1 MSLQI
6 LPMGMTEM
14 YYLRPTLK
22 NGLNLSQ
29 LLPGQAVRRVNARN
43 LSGGV
48 SCETVVQ
55 KDVGKP
61 WGGAIYACTHI
72 QNDSCAKGMSIVY
85 AIGFNT
91 PVTINQLFYARTEQ
105 ATPEFRE

>member
-1 MSLQI
+1 
-6 LPMGMTEM
+6 MGMTEM

-61 WGGAIYACTHI
+61 WGGQYMHAHTYRMTRVQKA
-72 QNDSCAKGMSIVY
+72 
-85 AIGFNT
+85 
-91 PVTINQLFYARTEQ
+91 
-105 ATPEFRE
+105 